1 MLPAPVRSRAI
12 LMTDISEI
20 LKDRNLLARIRLL
33 NNVSPESV
41 ENYLERCGTR
51 SLNAGDVLIEP
62 RTRNDHVYVIL
73 SGRLRVHLE
82 LPDSPPLTVLDV
94 GDCAGEMSIVE
105 EREPSAFVVADSD
118 AEVLLIDQETIWD
131 MVNASHGFARNLL
144 VILSERVRSDNE
156 VIADSVVVMR
166 QYEHSAMTDALTD
179 LHNRHWLQ
187 DMFRRNMERCRVSGE
202 PVCIFMLDVDGF
214 KAFNDRHGHLKGDEI
229 LCEVADVLRSELRPT
244 DMLAR
249 FGGDEFAVLLP
260 GANLDD
266 AMTTAER
273 IRYVMANHVYEAG
286 VTLSLGVAE
295 MGEED
300 TLSDLIAK
308 ADEAMYRATAS
319 GRNRVSK

>member
-1 MLPAPVRSRAI
+1 MLPAPVRSRSI

-166 QYEHSAMTDALTD
+166 QYERSATTDALTD

-187 DMFRRNMERCRVSGE
+187 DMFRRKMERCRTSGE

-308 ADEAMYRATAS
+308 ADEAMYRAKAS

>member
-1 MLPAPVRSRAI
+1 
-12 LMTDISEI
+12 
-20 LKDRNLLARIRLL
+20 
-33 NNVSPESV
+33 
-41 ENYLERCGTR
+41 
-51 SLNAGDVLIEP
+51 
-62 RTRNDHVYVIL
+62 
-73 SGRLRVHLE
+73 
-82 LPDSPPLTVLDV
+82 
-94 GDCAGEMSIVE
+94 
-105 EREPSAFVVADSD
+105 
-118 AEVLLIDQETIWD
+118 
-131 MVNASHGFARNLL
+131 
-144 VILSERVRSDNE
+144 
-156 VIADSVVVMR
+156 MR
-166 QYEHSAMTDALTD
+166 QYERSATTDALTD

-187 DMFRRNMERCRVSGE
+187 DMFRRKMERCRTSGE

-266 AMTTAER
+266 AMATAER
-273 IRYVMANHVYEAG
+273 IRYAMANRVYEAG

-308 ADEAMYRATAS
+308 ADDAMYRAKAS